1 MNENNM
7 NVLVCDTSSQALTT
21 GLFTPSFKEVRT
33 VQGRSVQHSE
43 RLIPTVLELCKDAN
57 IETSD
62 IDLLI
67 CTRGPGSFT
76 GLRIGMAAF
85 KGMAFALDK
94 PIVSVST
101 LEAYARCA
109 GPFDGV
115 VVPVIDAKKQ
125 RWYLSAF
132 EKNSRLI
139 LDLDGTCCDIE
150 RTLSP
155 YENILI
161 IGPDANAFETELK
174 SFYENKEKDGN
185 ASEETSEETNK
196 ETSKEASK
204 ETMTQN
210 CKKKHIFVDMF
221 ANEAIASAIYK
232 LGIEQY
238 EKKGADDI
246 GQGPVY
252 LRKSDAEL
260 ALEEKQAKE
269 AKEIKNTDEVK

>member
-1 MNENNM
+1 MTGNNM
-7 NVLVCDTSSQALTT
+7 NVLVCDTSSQSLTT

-33 VQGRSVQHSE
+33 AQGKTVRHSE

-57 IETSD
+57 IDTKD

-94 PIVSVST
+94 PLVSVST

-109 GPFDGV
+109 GPFEGV

-132 EKNSRLI
+132 EKNFRLI
-139 LDLDGTCCDIE
+139 PDLDGTCSDIE
-150 RTLSP
+150 NALIS
-155 YENILI
+155 YKNILLV
-161 IGPDANAFETELK
+161 GPDANAFEEELK
-174 SFYENKEKDGN
+174 SFYESKDATTKDTKEKTKVKTCN
-185 ASEETSEETNK
+185 
-196 ETSKEASK
+196 
-204 ETMTQN
+204 
-210 CKKKHIFVDMF
+210 KKHIFVDIL
-221 ANEAIASAIYK
+221 ANEAIASSIYK
-232 LGIEQY
+232 LGLEQY
-238 EKKGADDI
+238 EKIGPDDI

-260 ALEEKQAKE
+260 ALEEKR
-269 AKEIKNTDEVK
+269 NL